1 MIGNILLTLGLAA
14 GVFTVVMYY
23 LTYKGYENT
32 LSLARIGYHAMTINV
47 VAASAILLH
56 AILTHQYQYKY
67 VYNYSGN
74 DLPTGLLMSTFYAG
88 QEGSFMIWL
97 FFTVIVGLI
106 LLEYTSKRG
115 DLEQRVMMV
124 FSLAAAFL
132 LLMVNPMLKS
142 PFTYLWTD
150 PSYIDV
156 KNINHSFLSM
166 PFIQNFLFDDTG
178 GGKTYVKISTEFA
191 GILKSQGIAF
201 NDFLIQ
207 GKGLNPL
214 LQNFWMQIH
223 PPILF
228 VGFAM
233 STVPFSFA
241 FAAILKNEY
250 KDWVKQSMPWVL
262 SGTMV
267 LGLAIMLGG
276 YWAYGVLGWGGYWG
290 WDPVENASL
299 VPWLI
304 GVASIHTLLVQKK
317 AQKKGPPR
325 FVKTNLILCIMTY
338 VLVLYST
345 FLTRSGILGDA
356 SVHSFVDPGMTVY
369 LMLIV
374 FVLVFALLGFG
385 GIACRRKYLND
396 NYDYKENLLS
406 RELALFTGAV
416 TLIASGII
424 VLLGTS
430 GPVLH
435 MPINFLLI
443 PLHILLKILF
453 GIDLGF
459 VPKTSVD
466 IRFYNELNLPIAIII
481 GLLNGLSLMLKWK
494 STNGTEIWKSFKG
507 SIIATVILSAVI
519 IVAGSVYDVMLALLT
534 ISSVFTII
542 VNSEIAYRIF
552 KGRVSYVGAYIAHV
566 GIALFL
572 LGAIATGGFTEN
584 RQVDLIKGQPKNVL
598 GYDLTFTGYDLIEG
612 GKKYAF
618 NIDVE
623 KGSSKSKA
631 APVMYIAEFNNSLMR
646 EPDILN
652 KFTKDFYISPIS
664 YDETES
670 GDTRSR
676 SVTLNK
682 GDSYNYKNTKILF
695 TGFNFP
701 ENQMS
706 SMMGGGAFEI
716 GANLEIEYNGNK
728 YNAEPKMVNQSGG
741 RSFIAAEIPEAN
753 LKIDMSN
760 LDASGKVTLEFLS
773 LDGSGSTSAPEV
785 NKEVLTIEASIKPYI
800 NLVWAG
806 VLIMVLGFIISAYR
820 RSKES

>member
-1 MIGNILLTLGLAA
+1 MIGNVLLTLGLAA

-23 LTYKGYENT
+23 LTYRGYENT
-32 LSLARIGYHAMTINV
+32 LSFARIGYHAMTISV
-47 VAASAILLH
+47 VAASALLLH

-67 VYNYSGN
+67 VYNYSGD
-74 DLPTGLLMSTFYAG
+74 DLPIGLLMSTFYAG
-88 QEGSFMIWL
+88 QEGSFMVWL
-97 FFTVIVGLI
+97 LFTVIVGLI

-115 DLEQRVMMV
+115 DLEQRVMMI
-124 FSLAAAFL
+124 FSLAVAFL
-132 LLMVNPMLKS
+132 LLMVNPLLKS
-142 PFTYLWTD
+142 PFTYLWTE
-150 PSYIDV
+150 PSYIDI
-156 KNINHSFLSM
+156 KNINQSFLSM
-166 PFIQNFLFDDTG
+166 PFIQNFLFEDPG
-178 GGKTYVKISTEFA
+178 GGKTFVKISTEFA
-191 GILKSQGIAF
+191 GVLKAQGIAF
-201 NDFLIQ
+201 NDFVIQ

-233 STVPFSFA
+233 STVPFAFA

-250 KDWVKQSMPWVL
+250 KDWVKQAMPWVL

-304 GVASIHTLLVQKK
+304 GVASVHSLLVQMK
-317 AQKKGPPR
+317 AQKTGPPR

-338 VLVLYST
+338 LLVLYST

-369 LMLIV
+369 LLLV
-374 FVLVFALLGFG
+374 GFVLAFTIIGFG
-385 GIACRRKYLND
+385 GVAYRWRYLNE
-396 NYDYKENLLS
+396 NFDYKENVLS
-406 RELALFTGAV
+406 RELALFTGAI

-424 VLLGTS
+424 VLAGTS
-430 GPVLH
+430 A
-435 MPINFLLI
+435 PI
-443 PLHILLKILF
+443 F
-453 GIDLGF
+453 G
-459 VPKTSVD
+459 TSVE

-494 STNGTEIWKSFKG
+494 STNGKDLWKSFKG
-507 SIIATVILSAVI
+507 SIISTVILSAIVI
-519 IVAGSVYDVMLALLT
+519 IAGSVYDVMLALLT
-534 ISSVFTII
+534 ISSVFTIVI
-542 VNSEIAYRIF
+542 NSEIAYRVF
-552 KGRVSYVGAYIAHV
+552 KGRIAKVGAYIAHI

-572 LGAIATGGFTEN
+572 LGSIATGGFTEN
-584 RQVDLIKGQPKNVL
+584 KQVDLVKDQPVNVL
-598 GYDLTFTGYDLIEG
+598 GYDLTFTGYKINAEG
-612 GKKYAF
+612 KYAF
-618 NIDVE
+618 NIDIE
-623 KGSSKSKA
+623 RGGSKSSA
-631 APVMYIAEFNNSLMR
+631 APVMYVAEFNNSLMR

-664 YDETES
+664 YDDKQNS
-670 GDTRSR
+670 DGHSHDD
-676 SVTLNK
+676 VTINK
-682 GDSYNYKNTKILF
+682 GQTHTYHESQITF

-706 SMMGGGAFEI
+706 SMRDGGGFEI
-716 GANLEIEYNGNK
+716 GALIEVEHDGKK
-728 YNAEPKMVNQSGG
+728 YSVEPKMVSKDGQ
-741 RSFIAAEIPEAN
+741 RSFVPAEVPEAN

-760 LDASGKVTLEFLS
+760 LDAAGRVTVAFSS
-773 LDGSGSTSAPEV
+773 LDGSHESAQPALKQEI
-785 NKEVLTIEASIKPYI
+785 LTIEASIKPYI

-806 VLIMVLGFIISAYR
+806 VLIMVLGFTISAYR
-820 RSKES
+820 RSKESLVQ